1 MYHDLQNL
9 QELLHGFVV
18 VLDVWCTMYFPLS
31 WFFVAD
37 IPPGAATWLCGLS
50 GGGGARTGHGEDHT
64 TPWGPRSGLG
74 GHMTKVKYMGHTTKV
89 KYIGYIIKVKYRG
102 KFIIILKFSK
112 IGDYT
117 TNLLNSFWQSKW

>member
-1 MYHDLQNL
+1 MALWIVWRWRSQNRPWR
-9 QELLHGFVV
+9 GP
-18 VLDVWCTMYFPLS
+18 YYSP
-31 WFFVAD
+31 
-37 IPPGAATWLCGLS
+37 
-50 GGGGARTGHGEDHT
+50 RTKV
-64 TPWGPRSGLG
+64 R